1 MCNPEKRTNL
11 ASTLSAKKNS
21 VIGVFGVPGIGRENV
36 QRGLRPGC
44 HNPPPTCCSHAKRML
59 GMFSL
64 VQCPNPPGMLSLHGG
79 LSLRAS
85 LLQLASLTVAGGD
98 LSLVCQATIG
108 SIDAI
113 METFVLEKVPGTY
126 RSTYFGDI
134 LLEAKHLRAPIRYY
148 S

>member
-1 MCNPEKRTNL
+1 
-11 ASTLSAKKNS
+11 
-21 VIGVFGVPGIGRENV
+21 
-36 QRGLRPGC
+36 
-44 HNPPPTCCSHAKRML
+44 
-59 GMFSL
+59 
-64 VQCPNPPGMLSLHGG
+64 MLSFHGD

-113 METFVLEKVPGTY
+113 METFVLEKVPGTD
-126 RSTYFGDI
+126 FGDI